1 MITLWPTNIYNKTYQ
16 VPSRSGVLL
25 KLLITEITT
34 NSAPITQFK
43 YTLVGGKI
51 WYNILNVNCVTNS
64 YPF

>member
-1 MITLWPTNIYNKTYQ
+1 PADIYNKTYQ
-16 VPSRSGVLL
+16 VPSRGGVLL

-34 NSAPITQFK
+34 NFTLITQFK

-51 WYNILNVNCVTNS
+51 WYNILNINCVTNS